1 MLDAAERV
9 LLFKVE
15 DHDVFD
21 PNDPR
26 GAGRPAIV
34 WCTPG
39 GGLEPGETYE
49 EAARRELHEETGL
62 YALELGPC
70 LHEEER
76 LFHFH
81 HVPVLLLQR
90 YYLVRAATDV
100 VSFDGLNEAELA
112 AYREHRWWTLAEL
125 QATAEEIFPPEL
137 PEIVKRALAPF

>member
-21 PNDPR
+21 PHDPR
-26 GAGRPAIV
+26 GAARPAVV

-62 YALELGPC
+62 SFEMLGPP

-76 LFHFH
+76 VFHFH
-81 HVPVLLLQR
+81 DVPVLLLQR
-90 YYLVRAATDV
+90 YFLVRAATGA
-100 VSFDGLNEAELA
+100 VSLDGLNEAERA

-125 QATAEEIFPPEL
+125 QSTAEEIYPPEL
-137 PEIVKRALAPF
+137 PEIVRRALSIP